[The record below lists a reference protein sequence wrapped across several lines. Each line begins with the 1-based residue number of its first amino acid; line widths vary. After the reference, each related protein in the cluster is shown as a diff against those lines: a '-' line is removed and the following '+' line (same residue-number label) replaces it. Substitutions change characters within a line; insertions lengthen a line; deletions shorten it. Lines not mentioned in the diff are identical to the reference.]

1 MKIETK
7 EQFIEYTDT
16 LYKRGAR
23 FEFEYCEVILL
34 DNVMLVWDKKAVSRF
49 LVDTRTGDCFW
60 LYDEEVHK
68 DNVLLENESEA
79 WTMVKIRQAC
89 RNLPKH
95 KAEKIMR
102 VLEDENDDGIIFT
115 PPSEIGYLE
124 IDRRYLDWQKQIMCG
139 DMPCE
144 QHKKSAT

>member
-7 EQFIEYTDT
+7 EQFYEHVDA
-16 LYKRGAR
+16 LYKRGAK
-23 FEFEYCEVILL
+23 FNFDCCEVILL
-34 DNVMLVWDKKAVSRF
+34 NSTMLMRDKNTMNRL

-60 LYDEEVHK
+60 VYNEDVHE

-79 WTMVKIRQAC
+79 WATLEIREAC

-95 KAEKIMR
+95 KAEKVMR
-102 VLEDENDDGIIFT
+102 VLEEKDDVGIVFAPATDIV
-115 PPSEIGYLE
+115 YLE
-124 IDRRYLDWQKQIMCG
+124 TNKRYSDWQKQIMCG

-144 QHKKSAT
+144 QNNAK

>member
-60 LYDEEVHK
+60 LYNEEVHK

-79 WTMVKIRQAC
+79 WATIEIREAC

-95 KAEKIMR
+95 KAEKVMR
-102 VLEDENDDGIIFT
+102 MLEDEDNEDVIFA
-115 PPSEIGYLE
+115 SEPKVELE
-124 IDRRYLDWQKQIMCG
+124 VEYGQNYTTFWQKQVMC
-139 DMPCE
+139 DEMPCNVA
-144 QHKKSAT
+144 K